1 MNGEEIIIANAG
13 EPVAILSPIHKTPAA
28 SQPSNENGVLSLELR
43 NFRLEGRLDIGWGAS
58 GTDPMGAAGAGAATA
73 RRREKATPANAPKGA
88 AFAPLCEAKWAY
100 IFWLYVRNAFWGP
113 IFRG

>member
-58 GTDPMGAAGAGAATA
+58 GADPIGCRKCRRGYGARQGKTDA
-73 RRREKATPANAPKGA
+73 R
-88 AFAPLCEAKWAY
+88 
-100 IFWLYVRNAFWGP
+100 
-113 IFRG
+113 

>member
-73 RRREKATPANAPKGA
+73 RRREKATPANAPRGA
-88 AFAPLCEAKWAY
+88 VFAPLCEVKWAY
-100 IFWLYVRNAFWGP
+100 IFWSYVPDAF
-113 IFRG
+113 